1 MPHLFLCDP
10 RVIVEALLREI
21 FPKSARNPQFSGGL
35 SRLTIQV
42 SQGKTEIPRRNKSE
56 GR

>member
-21 FPKSARNPQFSGGL
+21 FPKSARNPQFSGGD
-35 SRLTIQV
+35 RP
-42 SQGKTEIPRRNKSE
+42 KTSE
-56 GR
+56 GF

>member
-21 FPKSARNPQFSGGL
+21 FPKSARNPQFSGGGVEPAYNT
-35 SRLTIQV
+35 SVPRENGI
-42 SQGKTEIPRRNKSE
+42 SQKEQE
-56 GR
+56 